1 MQTQEFGMTSKTTPE
16 QEKQKQ
22 KNKKKCRDKRAFS
35 KLQLATQRNSNCIY
49 FPSLNNCYQ
58 KNEKNKKRNNQT
70 NFAMAFCQTTP
81 TGYHAS
87 QLSMHKHCQNPHQL
101 FLINLR
107 DSFCHPALYK
117 WAAECASNTK
127 GGGKGEDG
135 RKRFLVFVERI

>member
-58 KNEKNKKRNNQT
+58 KNEKIKRETIKQT
-70 NFAMAFCQTTP
+70 LQWHSA
-81 TGYHAS
+81 
-87 QLSMHKHCQNPHQL
+87 KPHQQGIMPPNCPCTNTVKTP
-101 FLINLR
+101 INY
-107 DSFCHPALYK
+107 F
-117 WAAECASNTK
+117 
-127 GGGKGEDG
+127 
-135 RKRFLVFVERI
+135 